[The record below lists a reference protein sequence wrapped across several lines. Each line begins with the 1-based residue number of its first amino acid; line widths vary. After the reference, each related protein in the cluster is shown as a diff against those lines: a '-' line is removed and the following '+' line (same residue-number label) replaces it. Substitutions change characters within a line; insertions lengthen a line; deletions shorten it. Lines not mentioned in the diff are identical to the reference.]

1 MFVNRITVNGVVL
14 VTAFVRALESGLS
27 ITGITEAGE
36 NFKADVEFT
45 NGMVLNFGEV
55 QAPAAPVKKKQ
66 RKARKPKAQPEVAE
80 VAAPVVESV
89 EVPTDE
95 EYLTL
100 TQNRGRG
107 RPSRE
112 VAAKIAAY
120 KAAHGE

>member
-14 VTAFVRALESGLS
+14 VTAFVRALENSLS

-36 NFKADVEFT
+36 NFKAEVEFT

-55 QAPAAPVKKKQ
+55 QAPAAPVKKE
-66 RKARKPKAQPEVAE
+66 RKARKTKAAPEVAE

-89 EVPTDE
+89 EVPSDE